1 MGVDMAQLLPA
12 VPVPRHSNKVRG
24 VGLAQQL
31 QGLVD
36 LVQLDGAVG
45 VQVAALRV
53 ALGEVGVAAGEQG
66 LGAVVV
72 ARGEVHLGQPE
83 CVLVVA

>member
-1 MGVDMAQLLPA
+1 MAQLLPA
-12 VPVPRHSNKVRG
+12 VPIPRHSDEVRG
-24 VGLAQQL
+24 VRLAQQL

-45 VQVAALRV
+45 VQVAALWV
-53 ALGEVGVAAGEQG
+53 ALGEVTAGEQR

-72 ARGEVHLGQPE
+72 ASGEVYLGQPE
-83 CVLVVA
+83 CVLVVAYT